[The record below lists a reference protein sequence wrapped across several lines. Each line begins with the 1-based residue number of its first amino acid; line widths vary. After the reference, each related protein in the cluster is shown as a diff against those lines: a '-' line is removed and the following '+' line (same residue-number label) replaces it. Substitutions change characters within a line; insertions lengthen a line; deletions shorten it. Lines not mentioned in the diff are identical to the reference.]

1 MYFKPLL
8 LPLLAQV
15 ALSFIVMSSMYR
27 TRIAEMKTKQIHPQ
41 QIKSRSKSKELLT
54 DSASAS
60 DNYSNLFELPVLF
73 YTAILLTLI
82 LMVQD
87 SILVF
92 LAWAFVSSRYLHSFI
107 HVTYNQVMHRFSVF
121 LFSSFVLLAYWVRL
135 SWIIMQSC
143 GKTNEH
149 KLSGFRKLFLWDHRV
164 YGKPAQQMV
173 CALSLQHVQKNPRCR
188 ICHLGGL

>member
-27 TRIAEMKTKQIHPQ
+27 TRIAEMKAKQIHPQ

-87 SILVF
+87 SILVL
-92 LAWAFVSSRYLHSFI
+92 LAWAFVSSRYVHSFI

-135 SWIIMQSC
+135 GWIIMQS
-143 GKTNEH
+143 
-149 KLSGFRKLFLWDHRV
+149 
-164 YGKPAQQMV
+164 
-173 CALSLQHVQKNPRCR
+173 
-188 ICHLGGL
+188 

>member
-15 ALSFIVMSSMYR
+15 ALSFVVMTSMYR
-27 TRIAEMKTKQIHPQ
+27 TRIAEIKSKHIHPQ
-41 QIKSRSKSKELLT
+41 QIDTRSKSKERLT
-54 DSASAS
+54 DSAPAA

-87 SILVF
+87 GILVI
-92 LAWAFVSSRYLHSFI
+92 LAWAFVATRCLHSLI
-107 HVTYNQVMHRFSVF
+107 HVTYNRVMHRFSVF

-135 SWIIMQSC
+135 GWIILQS
-143 GKTNEH
+143 
-149 KLSGFRKLFLWDHRV
+149 
-164 YGKPAQQMV
+164 
-173 CALSLQHVQKNPRCR
+173 
-188 ICHLGGL
+188 